1 MDVLIGVFGRGIWR
15 SKSTVYGRM
24 CPRRRFGMCARVR
37 VLCWIYG
44 LLTQPVNDVW
54 IVVCGG
60 VLQSCYLCLLRSICN
75 TLIASNSPSKSRCV
89 SLLEYLDLER
99 HVSLKIVSSTQPIA
113 CKSIIIRRAPRRRN
127 LEPQSIHTTHPTRR
141 LQFQNTHTINVGVKG
156 AGVPRSVDTAGAA
169 VVR

>member
-54 IVVCGG
+54 IVVCEALEFPVDRFRMVFMVG
-60 VLQSCYLCLLRSICN
+60 IC
-75 TLIASNSPSKSRCV
+75 AW
-89 SLLEYLDLER
+89 
-99 HVSLKIVSSTQPIA
+99 
-113 CKSIIIRRAPRRRN
+113 
-127 LEPQSIHTTHPTRR
+127 
-141 LQFQNTHTINVGVKG
+141 
-156 AGVPRSVDTAGAA
+156 
-169 VVR
+169 